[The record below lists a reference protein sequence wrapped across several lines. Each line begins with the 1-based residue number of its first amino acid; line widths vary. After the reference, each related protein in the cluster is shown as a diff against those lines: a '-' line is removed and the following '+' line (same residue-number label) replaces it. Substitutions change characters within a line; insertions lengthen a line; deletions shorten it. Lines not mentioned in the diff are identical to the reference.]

1 LKLFFQKI
9 FFWEKYYIEAR
20 FFAPRAA
27 NRVTRPI
34 PRPLLLVPRVPVKEC
49 DDPLFGRR
57 KLAGMFV
64 DLNPRP
70 TAVFFGDEL
79 SSFFRRGKDPYAAFA
94 AILGVHAC

>member
-1 LKLFFQKI
+1 
-9 FFWEKYYIEAR
+9 
-20 FFAPRAA
+20 
-27 NRVTRPI
+27 
-34 PRPLLLVPRVPVKEC
+34 
-49 DDPLFGRR
+49 
-57 KLAGMFV
+57 MFV